1 MTDTGKRSYHSD
13 QRDKQ
18 RAATRARLV
27 RAARWLF
34 AHHGYG
40 ATSIAA
46 ITGRAKVSVPTFY
59 AVFGSKRNVLFALLD
74 AMAADADPERLQ
86 RELEEAAGDPWKQL
100 ASRVAFTT
108 RFYRLGADVLETARV
123 AGDTDRDLVA
133 LWRRGEARRRE
144 REAPLLKEWIQ
155 AGVLRSGLAR
165 KTAADIFWALTGP
178 DVYQLFVTHCRW
190 PTDRFEAWLVET
202 LGRELFGM
210 PS

>member
-1 MTDTGKRSYHSD
+1 MTPARKRTYHSD
-13 QRDKQ
+13 RRDKQ

-27 RAARWLF
+27 KAARWLF

-46 ITGRAKVSVPTFY
+46 ITNRAKVSVPTFY
-59 AVFGSKRNVLFALLD
+59 AVFGSKQSVLFALLD
-74 AMAADADPERLQ
+74 AMAAEADPERLE
-86 RELEEAAGDPWKQL
+86 RELEEAEGDPWRQL

-108 RFYRLGADVLETARV
+108 RLYRLGADVLETVRM

-144 REAPLLKEWIQ
+144 REAPMLAEWIA
-155 AGVLRSGLAR
+155 AGATRPGLER
-165 KTAADIFWALTGP
+165 KAAADIFWALTGP

-190 PTDRFEAWLVET
+190 STDRFEAWLVAT
-202 LGRELFGM
+202 LGRELFG
-210 PS
+210 PAS